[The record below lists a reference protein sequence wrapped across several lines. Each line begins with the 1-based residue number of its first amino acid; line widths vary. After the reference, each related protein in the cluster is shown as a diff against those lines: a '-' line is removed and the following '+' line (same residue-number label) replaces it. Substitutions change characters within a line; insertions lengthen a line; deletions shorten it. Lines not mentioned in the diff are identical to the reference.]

1 MQIERVSTGELVKTV
16 SPLVLTTDPAQAYN
30 TSDDNATQ
38 IAADL
43 TISQGESFIGHVPR
57 PQH

>member
-1 MQIERVSTGELVKTV
+1 MKIERVATGELVKTV
-16 SPLVLTTDPAQAYN
+16 SPLTLTTDEALAFD
-30 TSDDNATQ
+30 TSEDNAKQ

-57 PQH
+57 PHA